1 MTGYNEGKI
10 SKVERESIIAQIHE
24 MSQRFQEKYNR
35 LPIVMEV
42 CGSHTVALAKLG
54 VKQRLH
60 EAIRFIA
67 GPGCPVCVTDQSTID
82 QMIQLAE
89 NPNTIICTFGDMMR
103 VPGSKGNLSGK
114 KEEGSDVRVVYSPME
129 AVNIAK
135 DNQDKTVVMLGIGFE
150 TTIPAI
156 LAAVK
161 RAEETNQEN
170 FKVLLSTKL
179 IYPIMVALL
188 EDPELAID
196 GFLLPG
202 HVSMILG
209 EKHFQF
215 LEDYSKPGIISGFE
229 IDDMLTSLYYF
240 LEQLVNGEGEVMNN
254 YKAIVTYDGN
264 LPAQNIMKEMLEE
277 CDEAW
282 RGIGVIPDSGFQFK
296 EKYKHFAVDP
306 ALLGP
311 VPKVKKTP
319 CRCGEI
325 LTGKIQPADCP
336 VFGKGCTPLHP
347 IGPCMVSHE
356 GSCAAAYEY
365 DIKPLQNTP

>member
-1 MTGYNEGKI
+1 MTGFNEGKI
-10 SKVERESIIAQIHE
+10 SKVERESIIEQIHE
-24 MSQRFQEKYNR
+24 MSQRFQEKHSR
-35 LPIVMEV
+35 RPIVMEV
-42 CGSHTVALAKLG
+42 CGSHTVALARLG
-54 VKQRLH
+54 VKQRLQ
-60 EAIRFIA
+60 ESIRFIA

-89 NPNTIICTFGDMMR
+89 NQNTIICTFGDMMR

-114 KEEGSDVRVVYSPME
+114 KEEGYDVRVVYSPME
-129 AVNIAK
+129 AVTIAK

-161 RAEETNQEN
+161 VADEMKQDN

-188 EDPELAID
+188 EDPDLAID

-215 LEDYSKPGIISGFE
+215 LGDYKKPGIISGFE

-240 LEQLVNGEGEVMNN
+240 LEQLVSEEGKVMNN
-254 YKAIVTYDGN
+254 YKAIVTYEGN
-264 LPAQNIMKEMLEE
+264 LPAQQMMEEMLET

-282 RGIGVIPDSGFQFK
+282 RGIGVIPDSGLQFK
-296 EKYKHFAVDP
+296 DEYKRFTVDP
-306 ALLGP
+306 QLLGP
-311 VPKVKKTP
+311 VPKVKKTA

-325 LTGKIQPADCP
+325 LTGKIEPTDCP
-336 VFGKGCTPLHP
+336 VFGKACTPLHP

-365 DIKPLQNTP
+365 DLKPIQNAT